1 MRALLFICILL
12 TSFTFV
18 QTVTAKELKIG
29 VVDIQKILEESPQAE
44 AARNTLQSEFAP
56 RDEELKN
63 NQEKIRKLEE
73 QLARDGA
80 IMSESERSKL
90 ERDILSGKRD
100 FKRGQDQFRDDL
112 NFKRNEILEGLQREL
127 VGSIRTYAKSHGFDL
142 LLAEGV
148 IYASDALNITED
160 VLKTLHASK
169 K

>member
-90 ERDILSGKRD
+90 EPK
-100 FKRGQDQFRDDL
+100 
-112 NFKRNEILEGLQREL
+112 
-127 VGSIRTYAKSHGFDL
+127 Y
-142 LLAEGV
+142 
-148 IYASDALNITED
+148 
-160 VLKTLHASK
+160 
-169 K
+169 